1 MERSDPTISLPRV
14 SVVVPVRDD
23 AEHLRRCLTDLARQS
38 VAPWEVVVVDNGSS
52 DGSAAL
58 ARSYGAR
65 VVTEPVVGVPAAA
78 ARGYDSATGE
88 VIARCDAD
96 SRLPRDWV
104 ARVAGRFASD
114 EHLDGLTGPGV
125 FYDLAPRLAPLATV
139 AYLAGTF
146 AATGAAMAGIPLW
159 GSNMALRR
167 SAWERVRHLVTR
179 DDPELHDDL
188 DLSLALGPRAR
199 IVLDPCLRVGVAGR
213 MFHSP
218 SQASRRVRMAM
229 RTLRHGWASGGSP
242 GLRWVDRLGVP
253 IGPGL
258 PARPAVPDTPGAEQV
273 VLLDAAG
280 HAIGTAPKRAVH
292 HESTPLHL
300 AFSCYVVDD
309 QGRVL
314 VTRRA
319 RDKATFPGV
328 VTNSVCGHPAPG
340 EDLAAAV
347 ARRAADELGLRI
359 GVARVVLPGFA
370 YRAEMDGVVEHEL
383 CPVHVAEL
391 VGAATDLAPDPTEV
405 DDAWWVPWPELRDGV
420 LDGSTT
426 VSPWCADQV
435 ALLADLPDDPRDWP
449 VGDPAALPPAVRDLR
464 LPAS

>member
-1 MERSDPTISLPRV
+1 MERSRDAISQPRV

-23 AEHLRRCLTDLARQS
+23 AELLRRCLSDLARQS
-38 VAPWEVVVVDNGSS
+38 VAPWEVIVVDNASS

-65 VVTEPVVGVPAAA
+65 VVAEPVVGVPAAA
-78 ARGYDSATGE
+78 ARGYDSATGD

-104 ARVAGRFASD
+104 ARIARRFAD
-114 EHLDGLTGPGV
+114 DDRLEGLTGPGS
-125 FYDLAPRLAPLATV
+125 FYDLPPRLAPLATA

-146 AATGAAMAGIPLW
+146 AATGAALAGIPLW

-179 DDPELHDDL
+179 DDPGLHDDL

-199 IVLDPCLRVGVAGR
+199 VTLDPRLRVGVAGR

-218 SQASRRVRMAM
+218 GQAARRVRMAM
-229 RTLRHGWASGGSP
+229 RTLRRGWASGGSP
-242 GLRWVDRLGVP
+242 GLRWVDRLRVP

-258 PARPAVPDTPGAEQV
+258 PTPVPVPDAAAAEQV
-273 VLLDAAG
+273 VLLDPAG

-309 QGRVL
+309 RGRVL

-340 EDLAAAV
+340 EDLTHAV
-347 ARRAADELGLRI
+347 VRRAADELGLAVDR
-359 GVARVVLPGFA
+359 VRVVLPGFA
-370 YRAEMDGVVEHEL
+370 YRAQMAGIVEHEL
-383 CPVHVAEL
+383 CPVHVAEQD
-391 VGAATDLAPDPTEV
+391 GAAEALSPDPTEV

-420 LDGSTT
+420 LSGSIT

-435 ALLADLPDDPRDWP
+435 AELADLPDDPRQWP
-449 VGDPAALPPAVRDLR
+449 TGDLTTLPPAARH
-464 LPAS
+464 P